1 MTTRVMHPIF
11 RLALA
16 AFLAVALLV
25 PLAAD
30 SATARAH
37 DGDRRDQLILAQN
50 RNEEAAQQREEF
62 RQRYAEAQELL
73 NAHKYQE
80 AARRFQETYLLDS
93 SSDDGADALYWE
105 AFSLYRE
112 GGKKRLREAAEIL
125 ELHLKRHE
133 EAPSYD
139 DAYGLLT
146 RIYGQLAQQGDA
158 RAAQRLTEMTDEGA
172 DEKHLRERDM
182 EQKLMALQALV
193 NMRSER
199 ALPIL
204 RKVLADRDPA
214 KAPLREQALFLLVQ
228 HAGDEAEDILL
239 DVVRND
245 PDRDV
250 RKQAVFWL
258 SQVGSERSMDVLEE
272 ILKDSDDAE
281 IKEQA
286 VFAISQHGGSR
297 AARVLRELALDK
309 DVKLNIRQL
318 AIFWLGQNGGRDEV
332 AFLKE
337 MFPKVEDRETREA
350 IVYGIAQHGDKKDAE
365 WLLSLAFDEGQDDEI
380 RSVALHWAC
389 QTARCAPA
397 ELMKYYRTAKEREL
411 REMIVFQISQQEGS
425 EALDALMEI
434 ARTEKDP
441 ELRNSAIFWI
451 GQIDDPRVEE
461 FLLKIIN
468 E

>member
-1 MTTRVMHPIF
+1 MTTRVMHRKP
-11 RLALA
+11 RPAVAAL
-16 AFLAVALLV
+16 LAVALLV
-25 PLAAD
+25 LPAAVP
-30 SATARAH
+30 ATARAH
-37 DGDRRDQLILAQN
+37 AGDRQ
-50 RNEEAAQQREEF
+50 AAQASEEF

-80 AARRFQETYLLDS
+80 AARRFQEAYLLDS
-93 SSDDGADALYWE
+93 SSDDGASALYWE
-105 AFSLYRE
+105 AFALYRE
-112 GGKKRLREAAEIL
+112 GGKRRLREAAETL
-125 ELHLKRHE
+125 ELHLERHE
-133 EAPSYD
+133 EASSYD

-146 RIYGQLAQQGDA
+146 RVYGQLAQQGDA
-158 RAAQRLTEMTDEGA
+158 RAAQRLTELTDEDA
-172 DEKHLRERDM
+172 QQEHRHEQDM
-182 EQKLMALQALV
+182 EMKLMALQALV
-193 NMRSER
+193 NMRSDR
-199 ALPIL
+199 AMPIL

-214 KAPLREQALFLLVQ
+214 NAPLREQALFLLSQ

-250 RKQAVFWL
+250 RKQAVFWF
-258 SQVGSERSMDVLEE
+258 SQLGSERSMDVLEQ
-272 ILKDSDDAE
+272 ILKESDDAE

-286 VFAISQHGGSR
+286 VFAISQQGGSR
-297 AARVLRELALDK
+297 AARILRELALDK
-309 DVKLNIRQL
+309 DMDPKIRQMS
-318 AIFWLGQNGGRDEV
+318 IFWLGQNGGSEDV

-337 MFPKVEDRETREA
+337 MFPKVEDREMREA
-350 IVYGIAQHGDKKDAE
+350 IVYGVAQHGNEKDAE
-365 WLLSLAFDEGQDDEI
+365 WLLSVAFDESLDDEI

-397 ELMKYYRTAKEREL
+397 QLMKYYRTAKERQL

-425 EALDALMEI
+425 EALEALMEI

-451 GQIDDPRVEE
+451 GQIDDPRVED
-461 FLLKIIN
+461 FLLEIIN